1 MCILFEPAIP
11 LPVIILKEITMDG
24 EEFTSKMFLTIF
36 LGGIANNS
44 DKKKNNNCEYTT
56 IEFGSNKPY
65 LAKDCNDLL
74 RFVF

>member
-1 MCILFEPAIP
+1 MVLKTGDNCNWGQTDISKGTDMCILFEPAIP

-44 DKKKNNNCEYTT
+44 DKKKKTT
-56 IEFGSNKPY
+56 VNTQQ
-65 LAKDCNDLL
+65 
-74 RFVF
+74 